1 MSRWWNMFTV
11 LPYPDRIALKL
22 VSFCPGKVIIRTLDM
37 TLCDAAVCR
46 GTSRRI
52 CGAR

>member
-1 MSRWWNMFTV
+1 MFTV

-22 VSFCPGKVIIRTLDM
+22 VSFCPGKVTNDHHPRWTL

-46 GTSRRI
+46 DTSRRI

>member
-1 MSRWWNMFTV
+1 MFTV

-22 VSFCPGKVIIRTLDM
+22 VSFCPGKVTICHPDM

-46 GTSRRI
+46 DTSRRI